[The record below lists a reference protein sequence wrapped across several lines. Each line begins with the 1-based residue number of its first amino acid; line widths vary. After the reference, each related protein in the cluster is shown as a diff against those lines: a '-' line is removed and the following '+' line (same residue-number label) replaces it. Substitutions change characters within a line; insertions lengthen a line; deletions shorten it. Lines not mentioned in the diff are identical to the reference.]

1 MNFRL
6 RFLTS
11 TKVLDDIASDLL
23 EVATVR
29 DKDEF
34 RLKLMDRRFRS
45 LVSSSNLVTQQDI
58 ETYSKVLRNSTL
70 TYSQLTSIAKKLSKA
85 LNAHYKTLS
94 VILRK
99 WV

>member
-34 RLKLMDRRFRS
+34 RLKL
-45 LVSSSNLVTQQDI
+45 VNSSNLVTQQDI
-58 ETYSKVLRNSTL
+58 ETYGKVLRNSTL